1 MENDACDNKKEI
13 RDSVLRCLFS
23 FRSVLSFFYTHS
35 FLFFRV
41 LISPLNICSSLP
53 LFFHFLSPFFNSLS
67 LFFYSLSL
75 FFNSLLFVFH
85 SISLFFHCIPLL
97 FLSLSLTC
105 SSFHRVL
112 IIILP
117 TLPSSECFVLTSRS
131 SLPHKPVHSLPLPF
145 IVPGFVRS
153 PFSLFPY
160 LRFHS
165 CLPLFFSSLQRSSF
179 SSIHS
184 FPLHKFFQAC

>member
-1 MENDACDNKKEI
+1 M
-13 RDSVLRCLFS
+13 
-23 FRSVLSFFYTHS
+23 
-35 FLFFRV
+35 
-41 LISPLNICSSLP
+41 ISPLNICSSLP

-97 FLSLSLTC
+97 FLSLPLTC

-117 TLPSSECFVLTSRS
+117 TLPSSQSFVLTSRS
-131 SLPHKPVHSLPLPF
+131 SLPHKPVHSVPLPF

-165 CLPLFFSSLQRSSF
+165 CLPFSFLLFKDHRFLPFIPFLFTNSFKHANSALVFHRIFILIFLQYFLFHLSTTNF
-179 SSIHS
+179 
-184 FPLHKFFQAC
+184 